1 MCGIAGMIQMTGS
14 IGRDGIEAV
23 ERMNVAQRHRGPDDS
38 GLFHDGFAVLGHR
51 RLSIIDVSAAGR
63 QPMEN
68 ETGSVQVIYNGEIYN
83 YRELR
88 SQLCSA
94 GHQFR
99 SQSDTE
105 VILHGYEQ
113 WGEDGLLPRL
123 RGMFAFALYDAAR
136 RRSILARDRLGIK
149 PLYYSLDERT
159 GRLAFASEVKALAEA
174 GLVSKDVDRAALAG
188 FLLLGSVPAPATIYR
203 GVRCLLPGHFAV
215 AEEGAFKTTR
225 YWDLPPRLD
234 PEANGDCLH
243 RLEALPETLR
253 DAVTRHL
260 ISDVP
265 LGVFLSGGVD
275 SAGLVA
281 LARHSQQNLKTVT
294 ISFAES
300 EFDEAAEAQRIARHF
315 QAEHHE
321 ARVTAA
327 DFARELPRILAAMD
341 QPTNDGVNSYFVAR
355 AAREAGL
362 TVVLSG
368 LGADELFGGYPH
380 YHFMARHAA
389 FLRRLANAPSLV
401 RKICVSGA
409 VAAGNIRGRES
420 WKRLGALRPGIAA
433 EGLYF
438 AFRGFFAR
446 EQVQRLM
453 GLGQSEVDDLL
464 ANYVEIRSRDL
475 PELPR
480 ADGLNY
486 IELKRYLHD
495 QLLRDTDVFSMAH
508 SIEVRVP
515 YLDNEVVDLAASLP
529 ASLKMSGAMNKPLLV
544 SAIGDDLVS
553 QAARRRKR
561 GFSFPLGKWIGESAG
576 VMREMALG
584 RDLLDEQAVRKL
596 WTSFEQGRLHWSRA
610 WSLVVLG
617 ART

>member
-1 MCGIAGMIQMTGS
+1 
-14 IGRDGIEAV
+14 V
-23 ERMNVAQRHRGPDDS
+23 HVY
-38 GLFHDGFAVLGHR
+38 
-51 RLSIIDVSAAGR
+51 
-63 QPMEN
+63 
-68 ETGSVQVIYNGEIYN
+68 YNGEIYN

-88 SQLCSA
+88 AELCAA
-94 GHQFR
+94 GHSFR

-113 WGEDGLLPRL
+113 WGEEGLLPRL

-149 PLYYSLDERT
+149 PLYYCLDART
-159 GRLAFASEVKALAEA
+159 GRLAFASEVKALADS
-174 GLVSKDVDRAALAG
+174 GLISKDVDRAALAG
-188 FLLLGSVPAPATIYR
+188 FLLLGSVPAPTAIYR
-203 GVRCLLPGHFAV
+203 GVHCLLPGHFGV
-215 AEEGAFKTTR
+215 ADESGFKTTR
-225 YWDLPPRLD
+225 YWELPPRQD
-234 PEANGDCLH
+234 SEANGDCLH
-243 RLEALPETLR
+243 RIKALPETLR

-265 LGVFLSGGVD
+265 LGVFLSGGAD

-281 LARHSQQNLKTVT
+281 LARHAQRNLKTVT
-294 ISFAES
+294 ISFAET
-300 EFDEAAEAQRIARHF
+300 EFDEAAEARSIARHF
-315 QAEHHE
+315 ETEHHE
-321 ARVTAA
+321 VRVNAA
-327 DFARELPRILAAMD
+327 DFTRELPRILAAMD

-368 LGADELFGGYPH
+368 LGADELFGGYRH
-380 YHFMARHAA
+380 YHWMARHAA
-389 FLRRLANAPSLV
+389 FLRRFANAPSLV
-401 RKICVSGA
+401 REICVAGA
-409 VAAGNIRGRES
+409 VAAGNLRGRES
-420 WKRLGALRPGIAA
+420 WKRLGALRPRIAA
-433 EGLYF
+433 GGLYF

-453 GLGQSEVDDLL
+453 GLGESEVNDLL
-464 ANYVEIRSRDL
+464 AGYVEVRAHDL

-529 ASLKMSGAMNKPLLV
+529 ASLNVSNAMNKPLLV
-544 SAIGDDLVS
+544 SAIGNDLVN
-553 QAARRRKR
+553 QAARRPKR
-561 GFSFPLGKWIGESAG
+561 GFSFPIGKWIGESAG

-584 RDLLDEQAVRKL
+584 RDLLDKKAVRQL

-617 ART
+617 ARS